1 MTRVARGVKGNPRET
16 RAMSQKCVEVIFG
29 RLATD
34 EELRQEFRRDPLGT
48 LAKLAACGVEL
59 TTAERDALLA
69 TNGTL
74 FERLAET
81 IDPRLQKASL
91 RPNDDGPRPAARRLD
106 AERRPS

>member
-1 MTRVARGVKGNPRET
+1 
-16 RAMSQKCVEVIFG
+16 MSQKCVEMIFG

-34 EELRQEFRRDPLGT
+34 EELRQEFRRDPQGT
-48 LAKLAACGVEL
+48 LDKLAACGVEL

-69 TNGTL
+69 TNGAL

-91 RPNDDGPRPAARRLD
+91 RPDEVRKFGAEKSLD

>member
-1 MTRVARGVKGNPRET
+1 
-16 RAMSQKCVEVIFG
+16 MSQKCVEMIFG

-34 EELRQEFRRDPLGT
+34 EALRQEFRKDPMGT
-48 LAKLAACGVEL
+48 LGKLAACGVEL
-59 TTAERDALLA
+59 TKAERDALLA
-69 TNGTL
+69 TNGAL

-91 RPNDDGPRPAARRLD
+91 RPDEARRPG

>member
-1 MTRVARGVKGNPRET
+1 
-16 RAMSQKCVEVIFG
+16 MSQKCVEMIFG

-34 EELRQEFRRDPLGT
+34 EELRREFRRDPQGT
-48 LAKLAACGVEL
+48 LGKLAACGVEL

-69 TNGTL
+69 TNGAL

-91 RPNDDGPRPAARRLD
+91 RPNEARHTV

>member
-1 MTRVARGVKGNPRET
+1 
-16 RAMSQKCVEVIFG
+16 MSQKCVEMIFG

-48 LAKLAACGVEL
+48 LGKLAACGVEL
-59 TTAERDALLA
+59 TKAERDALLG
-69 TNGTL
+69 TNGAL

-91 RPNDDGPRPAARRLD
+91 RPNEARSLGARKSPD

>member
-1 MTRVARGVKGNPRET
+1 
-16 RAMSQKCVEVIFG
+16 MSQKCVEMIFG

-34 EELRQEFRRDPLGT
+34 EELRREFRRDPLGT
-48 LAKLAACGVEL
+48 LRGLAACGVEL

-69 TNGTL
+69 TNGAL

-91 RPNDDGPRPAARRLD
+91 RPNEAQERGAEERPD
-106 AERRPS
+106 VERRPS

>member
-1 MTRVARGVKGNPRET
+1 
-16 RAMSQKCVEVIFG
+16 MSQKCVEMIFG

-34 EELRQEFRRDPLGT
+34 EELRQEFRRDPQGT
-48 LAKLAACGVEL
+48 LGRLAACGAEL
-59 TTAERDALLA
+59 TAAERDALLA
-69 TNGTL
+69 TNGAL

-91 RPNDDGPRPAARRLD
+91 RSDDAPEPD

>member
-1 MTRVARGVKGNPRET
+1 
-16 RAMSQKCVEVIFG
+16 MSQKCVEMIFG

-34 EELRQEFRRDPLGT
+34 EELRREFRKDPTGT
-48 LAKLAACGVEL
+48 ICKLAACGVEL
-59 TTAERDALLA
+59 TKAECDALLA
-69 TNGTL
+69 TNGAL

-91 RPNDDGPRPAARRLD
+91 RPNEAQRPD

>member
-1 MTRVARGVKGNPRET
+1 
-16 RAMSQKCVEVIFG
+16 MSQKCVEMIFG

-34 EELRQEFRRDPLGT
+34 EELRQEFRKDPLAT
-48 LAKLAACGVEL
+48 LVKLAACGVEL
-59 TTAERDALLA
+59 TKAERDALLA
-69 TNGTL
+69 TNGAL

-91 RPNDDGPRPAARRLD
+91 RPDEARRLGARKDPD

>member
-1 MTRVARGVKGNPRET
+1 
-16 RAMSQKCVEVIFG
+16 MSQKCVELIFG

-34 EELRQEFRRDPLGT
+34 EELRREFRRDPLAT

-59 TTAERDALLA
+59 TKAEREALLA
-69 TNGTL
+69 TKCAL

-91 RPNDDGPRPAARRLD
+91 RPNPDARPDD
-106 AERRPS
+106 ERRPS

>member
-1 MTRVARGVKGNPRET
+1 
-16 RAMSQKCVEVIFG
+16 MSQKCVELIFG

-48 LAKLAACGVEL
+48 LGKLAACGVEL
-59 TTAERDALLA
+59 TKAERDALLA
-69 TNGTL
+69 TKCAL

-91 RPNDDGPRPAARRLD
+91 RPSAEPGPDD
-106 AERRPS
+106 ERRPS

>member
-1 MTRVARGVKGNPRET
+1 
-16 RAMSQKCVEVIFG
+16 MSQKCVEMIFG

-34 EELRQEFRRDPLGT
+34 EELRREFRRDPQGT

-59 TTAERDALLA
+59 TTAECDALLA
-69 TNGTL
+69 TNGAL

-91 RPNDDGPRPAARRLD
+91 RPNAAQSPDD
-106 AERRPS
+106 ERRPS

>member
-1 MTRVARGVKGNPRET
+1 
-16 RAMSQKCVEVIFG
+16 MSQKCVEMIFG

-34 EELRQEFRRDPLGT
+34 EELRREFRRDPQGT
-48 LAKLAACGVEL
+48 LGKLAACGVEL
-59 TTAERDALLA
+59 TSAERAALLA
-69 TNGTL
+69 TNGAL

-91 RPNDDGPRPAARRLD
+91 RPIETQELRAEKSPD

>member
-1 MTRVARGVKGNPRET
+1 MVCEGPHPGDST
-16 RAMSQKCVEVIFG
+16 AMSQKCVEMIFG

-34 EELRQEFRRDPLGT
+34 EELRREFRRDPQGT
-48 LAKLAACGVEL
+48 LGKLAACGVEL

-69 TNGTL
+69 TNGAL

-91 RPNDDGPRPAARRLD
+91 RPNEARHTV